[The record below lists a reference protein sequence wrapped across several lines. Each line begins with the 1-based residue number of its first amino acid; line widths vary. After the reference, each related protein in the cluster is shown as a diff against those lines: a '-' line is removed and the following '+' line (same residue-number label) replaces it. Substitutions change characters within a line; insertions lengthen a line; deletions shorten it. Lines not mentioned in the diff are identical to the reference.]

1 MYTIHYL
8 AVTRYLDRKNPA
20 FRNKSFATC
29 TNGCNFALSTWP
41 VKAIF
46 INGKIMPL
54 NKFKTFVLLVVML
67 VLFGGQAT
75 AQHKLWGSNLLLEG
89 RVNYGFM
96 INHHLEMKIFNAHF
110 PSFEINLGKETY
122 GRERWQA
129 MYGYPF
135 IGVSYWYSQM
145 GNSQFL
151 GSANAIF
158 PYVNYPI
165 IRNRKHELNF
175 RVGLGLAYLTKRFD
189 RLENYKYIAI
199 GSHVNAAINLMAE
212 YRWRFN
218 PRMNFAAGLALMHFS
233 NGSTKTPNYGINT
246 PSINLAFAYRLSKE
260 NTYLSR
266 KIMPSLYTF
275 EFPGT
280 KTIDFSIGATAAY
293 KDMGSEYGRTFM
305 IYNMFGT
312 VMKQFSFK
320 SAFGIGFDLTYNE
333 SDYYFADL
341 DNVPYEKK
349 SDLLRFGIAPTYQ
362 LIMSNLSYN
371 FAVGYYIK
379 GKMAPTTT
387 YFKLGLQYQITKG
400 LFANLTLRTHFGQAD
415 FVGIG
420 LGYKIPWIYSQ
431 KL

>member
-1 MYTIHYL
+1 
-8 AVTRYLDRKNPA
+8 
-20 FRNKSFATC
+20 
-29 TNGCNFALSTWP
+29 
-41 VKAIF
+41 
-46 INGKIMPL
+46 MPL
-54 NKFKTFVLLVVML
+54 NKLKLPVFLIVML
-67 VLFGGQAT
+67 VLIEVPAL

-110 PSFEINLGKETY
+110 PAFEINLGKETY

-129 MYGYPF
+129 AYGYPF
-135 IGVSYWYSQM
+135 IGISYWYSQM

-151 GSANAIF
+151 GSANAVF

-199 GSHVNAAINLMAE
+199 GSHVNAAVNLMAE

-218 PRMNFAAGLALMHFS
+218 PRMNAAVGLALMHFS
-233 NGSTKTPNYGINT
+233 NGSTKTPNYGINI
-246 PSINLAFAYRLSKE
+246 PSINVAFAYRLSKE
-260 NTYLSR
+260 NTYLSK
-266 KIMPSLYTF
+266 KIIPSLYTF

-280 KTIDFSIGATAAY
+280 KSIDFSLGATVAY

-305 IYNMFGT
+305 IYNFYGN

-320 SAFGIGFDLTYNE
+320 SSAGVEADLTYNQ

-341 DNVPYEKK
+341 NEVIYERN
-349 SDLLRFGIAPTYQ
+349 SELLRFGIGPVYK
-362 LIMSNLSYN
+362 LSMSKLSYN
-371 FAVGYYIK
+371 FGLGFYIK
-379 GKMAPTTT
+379 AKMAPSAV
-387 YFKLGLQYQITKG
+387 YFKLGIQYQITPG
-400 LFANLTLRTHFGQAD
+400 LFANLTLRTNYGQAD

-420 LGYKIPWIYSQ
+420 LGFKIPWIYSGR
-431 KL
+431 L

>member
-1 MYTIHYL
+1 
-8 AVTRYLDRKNPA
+8 
-20 FRNKSFATC
+20 
-29 TNGCNFALSTWP
+29 
-41 VKAIF
+41 
-46 INGKIMPL
+46 MPL
-54 NKFKTFVLLVVML
+54 NKLKIPVLLIVTL
-67 VLFGGQAT
+67 VLMKVQVS
-75 AQHKLWGSNLLLEG
+75 AQHKLWGSNLLIEG

-135 IGVSYWYSQM
+135 IGISYWYSQM
-145 GNSQFL
+145 GNSKFL
-151 GSANAIF
+151 GSANAVF

-189 RLENYKYIAI
+189 RFENYKYIAI
-199 GSHVNAAINLMAE
+199 G
-212 YRWRFN
+212 WRFN
-218 PRMNFAAGLALMHFS
+218 PRMNAAMGIALMHFS

-260 NTYLSR
+260 NSYLNK

-275 EFPGT
+275 EFPGV
-280 KTIDFSIGATAAY
+280 KSIDFSLGATAAY

-305 IYNMFGT
+305 IYNFFGT
-312 VMKQFSFK
+312 VVKQFSFK
-320 SAFGIGFDLTYNE
+320 SSAGVGFDLTYDE
-333 SDYYFADL
+333 SDFYLADL
-341 DNVPYEKK
+341 KKVEYEYNRE
-349 SDLLRFGIAPTYQ
+349 LLRFGIGPVYQ
-362 LIMSNLSYN
+362 LSMSKLSYN
-371 FAVGYYIK
+371 FGLGFYLQ
-379 GKMAPTTT
+379 GMLAPENV
-387 YFKLGLQYQITKG
+387 YFKLGLQYHITKA

-420 LGYKIPWIYSQ
+420 LGYKIPWIYSGR
-431 KL
+431 L

>member
-1 MYTIHYL
+1 
-8 AVTRYLDRKNPA
+8 
-20 FRNKSFATC
+20 
-29 TNGCNFALSTWP
+29 
-41 VKAIF
+41 
-46 INGKIMPL
+46 MPL
-54 NKFKTFVLLVVML
+54 SRLKTPVILIVML
-67 VLFGGQAT
+67 VLLKVPAS

-129 MYGYPF
+129 EYGYPF

-145 GNSQFL
+145 GNSEYL
-151 GSANAIF
+151 GSANALF

-165 IRNRKHELNF
+165 IRNQKHELNF

-212 YRWRFN
+212 YRWRFD
-218 PRMNFAAGLALMHFS
+218 PRMNAAVGIALMHFS

-260 NTYLSR
+260 NTYQSKKLT
-266 KIMPSLYTF
+266 PSLYNF
-275 EFPGT
+275 EFPEN
-280 KTIDFSIGATAAY
+280 KTIDLSLGATVAV

-305 IYNMFGT
+305 IYNFFGS
-312 VMKQFSFK
+312 VMKPFSFK
-320 SAFGIGFDLTYNE
+320 SSAGIGFDLTYNE
-333 SDYYFADL
+333 SDFFFADL
-341 DNVPYEKK
+341 NKVYYEQK
-349 SDLLRFGIAPTYQ
+349 SELWRFGVGPVYQ
-362 LIMSNLSYN
+362 LHMSKLSYI
-371 FAVGYYIK
+371 FGLGYYIR
-379 GKMAPTTT
+379 GKMANTKT
-387 YFKLGLQYQITKG
+387 YFKMGLQYQVTKRIY
-400 LFANLTLRTHFGQAD
+400 ANLTLRTHFGQAD

-420 LGYKIPWIYSQ
+420 MGYKIPWIYL
-431 KL
+431 KK

>member
-1 MYTIHYL
+1 M
-8 AVTRYLDRKNPA
+8 AFDRPFLLIQEMSLTK
-20 FRNKSFATC
+20 T
-29 TNGCNFALSTWP
+29 
-41 VKAIF
+41 
-46 INGKIMPL
+46 KIP
-54 NKFKTFVLLVVML
+54 VLLIVML
-67 VLFGGQAT
+67 VLMKVQAS

-122 GRERWQA
+122 GRERWQS

-145 GNSQFL
+145 GNSHFL
-151 GSANAIF
+151 GSANAVF

-165 IRNRKHELNF
+165 IRNNKHELNF
-175 RVGLGLAYLTKRFD
+175 RVGLGLAYLTKCFD

-212 YRWRFN
+212 YRWRFD
-218 PRMNFAAGLALMHFS
+218 PRMNFAIGLALMHFS

-246 PSINLAFAYRLSKE
+246 PSVNLAFAYRLSKE
-260 NTYLSR
+260 NTYMNR
-266 KIMPSLYTF
+266 KVMPSLYTF
-275 EFPGT
+275 EFPGI
-280 KTIDFSIGATAAY
+280 KSIDFLFGGTVAY
-293 KDMGSEYGRTFM
+293 KDMGSEYNQTFM
-305 IYNMFGT
+305 IYNFSGII
-312 VMKQFSFK
+312 MKQFSFK
-320 SAFGIGFDLTYNE
+320 SSAGIGVDYTYNE

-341 DNVPYEKK
+341 DKIPYESK
-349 SDLLRFGIAPTYQ
+349 SELMRLGVGPVYQLSMSKLSYIFGLGFYLKGKLAPTH
-362 LIMSNLSYN
+362 S
-371 FAVGYYIK
+371 
-379 GKMAPTTT
+379 

-420 LGYKIPWIYSQ
+420 LGYKIPWIYGG

>member
-1 MYTIHYL
+1 
-8 AVTRYLDRKNPA
+8 
-20 FRNKSFATC
+20 
-29 TNGCNFALSTWP
+29 
-41 VKAIF
+41 
-46 INGKIMPL
+46 
-54 NKFKTFVLLVVML
+54 ML
-67 VLFGGQAT
+67 VLFKVQTT
-75 AQHKLWGSNLLLEG
+75 AQHKLWGSNLLVEG

-145 GNSQFL
+145 GNSKFL
-151 GSANAIF
+151 GSANAVF
-158 PYVNYPI
+158 PYVNYPLF
-165 IRNRKHELNF
+165 RNKEHELNF

-199 GSHVNAAINLMAE
+199 GSHVNAAINLMFE

-218 PRMNFAAGLALMHFS
+218 PRMNAAFGLALMHFS

-246 PSINLAFAYRLSKE
+246 PSVNLAFAYRLSKE

-266 KIMPSLYTF
+266 KLIPSLYKF

-280 KTIDFSIGATAAY
+280 KSIDFSIGATVAY

-305 IYNMFGT
+305 IYNLFGAVT
-312 VMKQFSFK
+312 KQFSFK
-320 SAFGIGFDLTYNE
+320 SSAGIGFDLTYNE
-333 SDYYFADL
+333 SDYYFAEL
-341 DNVPYEKK
+341 NKIPYEKN
-349 SDLLRFGIAPTYQ
+349 SELLRFGVGPVYK
-362 LIMSNLSYN
+362 LSMSKLSYN
-371 FAVGYYIK
+371 FGLGFYLKAK
-379 GKMAPTTT
+379 LAPTHT
-387 YFKLGLQYQITKG
+387 YFKAGLQYQITNT

-420 LGYKIPWIYSQ
+420 LGLKIPWIYSGRQ
-431 KL
+431 

>member
-1 MYTIHYL
+1 M
-8 AVTRYLDRKNPA
+8 
-20 FRNKSFATC
+20 
-29 TNGCNFALSTWP
+29 
-41 VKAIF
+41 
-46 INGKIMPL
+46 
-54 NKFKTFVLLVVML
+54 LLLLKV
-67 VLFGGQAT
+67 QAS

-122 GRERWQA
+122 GRERWQS

-135 IGVSYWYSQM
+135 IGISYWYSQM

-151 GSANAIF
+151 GSANAVF

-165 IRNRKHELNF
+165 IRNNKHELNF
-175 RVGLGLAYLTKRFD
+175 RVGLGLAYLTECFD

-218 PRMNFAAGLALMHFS
+218 PRMNAAVGLALMHFS

-260 NTYLSR
+260 NTYMNR
-266 KIMPSLYTF
+266 KVMPSLYTF

-280 KTIDFSIGATAAY
+280 KSIDFSFGATAAV

-305 IYNMFGT
+305 IYNFSGS
-312 VMKQFSFK
+312 VIKQFSFK
-320 SAFGIGFDLTYNE
+320 SSAGIGFDYTYNE
-333 SDYYFADL
+333 SDFYFADL
-341 DNVPYEKK
+341 YKIPYESK
-349 SDLLRFGIAPTYQ
+349 SELMRLGVGPVYQLSMSKLSYSFGLGFYLKGKLAPTH
-362 LIMSNLSYN
+362 S
-371 FAVGYYIK
+371 
-379 GKMAPTTT
+379 

-420 LGYKIPWIYSQ
+420 LGYKIPWVYGGRI
-431 KL
+431 

>member
-1 MYTIHYL
+1 MSS
-8 AVTRYLDRKNPA
+8 
-20 FRNKSFATC
+20 KS
-29 TNGCNFALSTWP
+29 
-41 VKAIF
+41 
-46 INGKIMPL
+46 
-54 NKFKTFVLLVVML
+54 FKTFVILIVML
-67 VLFGGQAT
+67 ALVNAPAI

-96 INHHLEMKIFNAHF
+96 VNHHLEMKIFNAHF

-129 MYGYPF
+129 EYGYPF

-145 GNSQFL
+145 GNSEFL
-151 GSANAIF
+151 GSANAVF

-165 IRNRKHELNF
+165 VRNQKHELNF
-175 RVGLGLAYLTKRFD
+175 RVGLGLAYLTKRFE

-199 GSHVNAAINLMAE
+199 GSHLNAAINLMAE

-218 PRMNFAAGLALMHFS
+218 PRMNAAVGVALMHFS

-260 NTYLSR
+260 NAYQDKKLTPALR
-266 KIMPSLYTF
+266 IF
-275 EFPGT
+275 EFPESRS
-280 KTIDFSIGATAAY
+280 IDLSLGATVAV

-305 IYNMFGT
+305 VYNLFGN

-320 SAFGIGFDLTYNE
+320 STAGVGFDLTINE
-333 SDYYFADL
+333 SDLFFADL
-341 DNVPYEKK
+341 NKVKYENK
-349 SDLLRFGIAPTYQ
+349 SELWRLGIGPVYQ
-362 LIMSNLSYN
+362 LNMSKLSY
-371 FAVGYYIK
+371 FFGLGFYLRA
-379 GKMAPTTT
+379 KMATTKT
-387 YFKLGLQYQITKG
+387 YFKIGLQYQITPR

-420 LGYKIPWIYSQ
+420 MGYKIPWIY
-431 KL
+431 KKKT